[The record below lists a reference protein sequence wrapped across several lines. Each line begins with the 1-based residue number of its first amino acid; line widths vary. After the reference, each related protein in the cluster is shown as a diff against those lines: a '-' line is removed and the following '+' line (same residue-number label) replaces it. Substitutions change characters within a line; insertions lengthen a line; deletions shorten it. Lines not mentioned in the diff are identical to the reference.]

1 MSSRSN
7 LAHRPTHQ
15 AYRRVTRGASEDI
28 AHAYDHAGD
37 AYLRYADGEEP
48 DDPATTAVRSVHA
61 DTIVWQAICGAID
74 VLRRDGVSSLRI
86 LDAGCGPGTWL
97 RRIALHA
104 HRRGLAV
111 QAVGFDISSGQLD
124 IARRRADSLFA
135 RIADSNRPGLE
146 FLEHDLLDE
155 LPWSKGEFH
164 LVLCNFAVLNHLPRT
179 ALPTAIAELCR
190 VASHRVVA
198 TLRALASP
206 PTACIVGTEQVREL
220 HEDRGRG
227 QLALVLKDG
236 SRHVLTFNHYS
247 AETLAALFAPH
258 AAIVDLRAIDL
269 FVSRFAPGANWTEV
283 LINRLAGRQQVIERL
298 KELEEPL
305 CRLPG
310 WVDHGT
316 HVLVVAQPMRN
327 DGLAIDR
334 G

>member
-1 MSSRSN
+1 
-7 LAHRPTHQ
+7 
-15 AYRRVTRGASEDI
+15 
-28 AHAYDHAGD
+28 
-37 AYLRYADGEEP
+37 
-48 DDPATTAVRSVHA
+48 VHA

-74 VLRRDGVSSLRI
+74 ALCKDGVSSLRV

-104 HRRGLAV
+104 HRRGLGV
-111 QAVGFDISSGQLD
+111 QAVAFDISTGQLD

-135 RIADSNRPGLE
+135 RIADSNRPRLE

-227 QLALVLKDG
+227 QLALVLEDG

-283 LINRLAGRQQVIERL
+283 LVNRLAGRQQVIERL

-316 HVLVVAQPMRN
+316 HVLLVARPLRN
-327 DGLAIDR
+327 DGLAMNR